1 MGDGHARPPFFSDM
15 LLIVRR
21 FFTLL
26 GVVLSAV
33 PAWAQAQASEEITI
47 WSCRDK
53 DGRTHVTNLREDTR
67 GKDCRIVQQTRVQV
81 VPAPAQ
87 GGSKPAAT
95 AAPGSFPKE
104 DSQARASARERQRE
118 ILERELEKEQA
129 LLAQSRK
136 ELEEQESVRY
146 GDERNYA
153 RVLERLQKYKD
164 AVEVHEKNVESLRR
178 ELTNLFR

>member
-1 MGDGHARPPFFSDM
+1 M

-26 GVVLSAV
+26 GFVLSA
-33 PAWAQAQASEEITI
+33 AAALAQAQPTQEITI

-53 DGRTHVTNLREDTR
+53 DGRTYVTNLREDTS
-67 GKDCRIVQQTRVQV
+67 GKNCRVVQQTRVQV
-81 VPAPAQ
+81 VPAPVN
-87 GGSKPAAT
+87 KPAAK

-118 ILERELEKEQA
+118 ILERELAQEQS
-129 LLAQSRK
+129 LLAQARK
-136 ELEEQESVRY
+136 DLEEQESVRY

-164 AVEVHEKNVESLRR
+164 AVEVHEKNVESLKR
-178 ELTNLFR
+178 ELANLYR

>member
-1 MGDGHARPPFFSDM
+1 M

-21 FFTLL
+21 ISLSLGLL
-26 GVVLSAV
+26 SLGMALGLAPS
-33 PAWAQAQASEEITI
+33 PARAQATEEITI

-53 DGRTHVTNLREDTR
+53 DGRTHVTNLREDTS

-81 VPAPAQ
+81 VPAQ
-87 GGSKPAAT
+87 KPANGSNPAART
-95 AAPGSFPKE
+95 APGSFPKE

-118 ILERELEKEQA
+118 ILEQELKREESQ
-129 LLAQSRK
+129 LAEARK
-136 ELEEQESVRY
+136 ALEEQESVRY

-164 AVEVHEKNVESLRR
+164 AVELHQKNVESLRR
-178 ELTNLFR
+178 ELANLYR

>member
-1 MGDGHARPPFFSDM
+1 M
-15 LLIVRR
+15 LLGIA
-21 FFTLL
+21 
-26 GVVLSAV
+26 LSAL
-33 PAWAQAQASEEITI
+33 PALAQAQTSEEITI

-53 DGRTHVTNLREDTR
+53 DGRTHVTNLREDTS

-81 VPAPAQ
+81 VPAP
-87 GGSKPAAT
+87 KPK
-95 AAPGSFPKE
+95 AAPGSFPRE

-118 ILERELEKEQA
+118 ILEKELQREET
-129 LLAQSRK
+129 LLTDARK

-164 AVEVHEKNVESLRR
+164 AVELHQKNVESLRR
-178 ELTNLFR
+178 ELTNLYR

>member
-1 MGDGHARPPFFSDM
+1 M
-15 LLIVRR
+15 RR
-21 FFTLL
+21 FFMSL
-26 GVVLSAV
+26 GFALCAA
-33 PAWAQAQASEEITI
+33 PTFAQAQASQEITI

-53 DGRTHVTNLREDTR
+53 DGRTHVTNLPEDTS

-87 GGSKPAAT
+87 SNGKPAR
-95 AAPGSFPKE
+95 AAPGSFPRE

-118 ILERELEKEQA
+118 ILEAELEREQSS
-129 LLAQSRK
+129 LAQARQ

-164 AVEVHEKNVESLRR
+164 ALELHQKNVESLRR
-178 ELTNLFR
+178 ELTNLYR

>member
-1 MGDGHARPPFFSDM
+1 MS
-15 LLIVRR
+15 
-21 FFTLL
+21 L
-26 GVVLSAV
+26 GFALSVA
-33 PAWAQAQASEEITI
+33 PALAQAQASEEITI

-53 DGRTHVTNLREDTR
+53 DGRTHVTNLREDTS

-81 VPAPAQ
+81 VPAP
-87 GGSKPAAT
+87 KPAK
-95 AAPGSFPKE
+95 AAPGSFPRE

-118 ILERELEKEQA
+118 ILEKELQREET
-129 LLAQSRK
+129 LLTDSLK

-164 AVEVHEKNVESLRR
+164 AVELHQKNVESLRR
-178 ELTNLFR
+178 ELTNLYR

>member
-1 MGDGHARPPFFSDM
+1 MIGDGLARPLFFSGM

-21 FFTLL
+21 FFIFL
-26 GVVLSAV
+26 GIVLSVA
-33 PAWAQAQASEEITI
+33 PALAQAQASEEITI

-53 DGRTHVTNLREDTR
+53 DGRTHVTNLREDTS

-81 VPAPAQ
+81 VPAP
-87 GGSKPAAT
+87 KPKV
-95 AAPGSFPKE
+95 APGSFPKE

-118 ILERELEKEQA
+118 ILEKELKQEES
-129 LLAQSRK
+129 LLAQARE
-136 ELEEQESVRY
+136 ELEAQESVRY

-164 AVEVHEKNVESLRR
+164 AVELHQKNVESLKR
-178 ELTNLFR
+178 ELTNLYR